1 MASEVRERNWEPKI
15 VAFVCNWCTY
25 VGADA
30 AGMSRMQYAPNVR
43 IIRFPCTG
51 RIDPLFIIRAFQ
63 HGVDG
68 VIVSGCHPG
77 DCHYVSGNLLARRRW
92 IVFRKLMDFLG
103 LDLRRLHFA
112 WVSATEGAKWAHL
125 VNEIVEEVRQ
135 AGPAPTWAMPTNGAT
150 QIEASLP
157 EIGLPP
163 SPPPELTSQIREIA
177 KQLLGTGEVGVVVGY
192 EKATG
197 AREGAATPTFVN
209 KPEDADR
216 LIFNEHCIH
225 NLAVYLTNPLVKKF
239 GKVGIVA
246 KGCDI
251 RSIVGLIQENQI
263 KREDVSIIGV
273 VCNGVVVNGKLADKC
288 VACPVKVPHIYDHLV
303 GDPNSVQTTASEHP
317 LDAQIAYLES
327 LSPEERWNFWM
338 PQFARCIRCYAC
350 RAVCPLCYCQP
361 CIAEKHRPQWIP
373 TSPHPQGNLAWNIIR
388 AWHLAGRCVGCGE
401 CTRVCPVGI
410 RLDLLNRKL
419 AIEVERA
426 FNYRPGFD
434 PSAPTPLST
443 HRPDDKEDFIR

>member
-1 MASEVRERNWEPKI
+1 MAEEVKERNWEPKI
-15 VAFVCNWCTY
+15 AAFVCNWCTY

-30 AGMSRMQYAPNVR
+30 AGTSRMQYAPNVR

-63 HGVDG
+63 QGVDG

-77 DCHYVSGNLLARRRW
+77 DCHYVSGNLVARRRW
-92 IVFRKLMDFLG
+92 IVFRKFMDFLG

-112 WVSATEGAKWAHL
+112 WVSATEGAKWARL
-125 VNEIVEEVRQ
+125 VNEIVEQVQE
-135 AGPAPTWAMPTNGAT
+135 AGPAPSWAIPTNGAT
-150 QIEASLP
+150 KLETPLLELELP
-157 EIGLPP
+157 
-163 SPPPELTSQIREIA
+163 SSPPELTEKVRELA
-177 KQLLGTGEVGVVVGY
+177 KQLLEEGKVGVVVGY
-192 EKATG
+192 EMAKG
-197 AREGAATPTFVN
+197 AREGEATPTFIN

-216 LIFNEHCIH
+216 LVFNEHCVH

-239 GKVGIVA
+239 GKIGIVA

-251 RSIVGLIQENQI
+251 RSIVGLIQESQI

-273 VCNGVVVNGKLADKC
+273 VCNGVVVNGKLANKC
-288 VACPVKVPHIYDHLV
+288 VNCQVKVPHLYDHLV
-303 GDPNSVQTTASEHP
+303 GDPNSVKPSSQQHP

-338 PQFARCIRCYAC
+338 TQFARCIRCYAC

-388 AWHLAGRCVGCGE
+388 AWHLAGRCIGCGE
-401 CTRVCPVGI
+401 CYRACPVNI
-410 RLDLLNRKL
+410 RLDLINRKL
-419 AIEVERA
+419 ALEVEQA
-426 FNYRPGFD
+426 FGYRPGFD
-434 PSAPTPLST
+434 LSAPTPLST
-443 HRPDDKEDFIR
+443 HRTDDKEDFIR

>member
-1 MASEVRERNWEPKI
+1 MAEEVKKRDWEPKI
-15 VAFVCNWCTY
+15 TAFVCNWCTY
-25 VGADA
+25 VGADT
-30 AGMSRMQYAPNVR
+30 AGTSRMQYAPNVR

-63 HGVDG
+63 QGVDG

-77 DCHYVSGNLLARRRW
+77 DCHYVSGNLIARRRW
-92 IVFRKLMDFLG
+92 IVFRNFMDFLG
-103 LDLRRLHFA
+103 LDLRRLYFA
-112 WVSATEGAKWAHL
+112 WVSAVEGAKWAQL
-125 VNEIVEEVRQ
+125 ANEIVEQVRS
-135 AGPAPTWAMPTNGAT
+135 AGPAPSWAIPTNGAT
-150 QIEASLP
+150 KLTVSLP
-157 EIGLPP
+157 ELKLPSAP
-163 SPPPELTSQIREIA
+163 TQEVTLQIRELA
-177 KQLLGTGEVGVVVGY
+177 KQLLGTGEVGAVVGY
-192 EKATG
+192 EMATG
-197 AREGAATPTFVN
+197 AREGSATPTFIH

-216 LIFNEHCIH
+216 LVFNEHCIH
-225 NLAVYLTNPLVKKF
+225 NLSVYLTNPLVKKF
-239 GKVGIVA
+239 GKIGIVA

-273 VCNGVVVNGKLADKC
+273 VCNGVVVNGKLASKC
-288 VACPVKVPHIYDHLV
+288 IDCQVKVPHLYDHLV
-303 GDPNSVQTTASEHP
+303 GDPNSVQKSSGENP
-317 LDAQIAYLES
+317 LDAEIAYLES

-373 TSPHPQGNLAWNIIR
+373 TSPHPHGNLAWNIIR
-388 AWHLAGRCVGCGE
+388 AWHLAGRCIGCGE
-401 CTRVCPVGI
+401 CSRVCPVNI

-426 FNYRPGFD
+426 FGYRPGFD

-443 HRPDDKEDFIR
+443 FRQDDKADFIK